1 MKKKKK
7 ICVVIPCFNVRNSI
21 EKVIK
26 KIDFRLINKV
36 IIVDD
41 CCPEKTGSYLI
52 KKKFKNLIILRNK
65 KNLGVG
71 GATLTGINYAIK
83 RNFFM
88 IVKIDGDGQHNLSVI
103 SKFKNEIFYK
113 NIDLCKGYRKLS
125 LKDYKKN
132 KMPLIRLIGA
142 KVLTIITRINS
153 GKFDLEDPCHGLIG
167 FSKRILKKINLDKI
181 QKNYFFE
188 QDIILNVIKQ
198 KGKVKQFR
206 NEVTYGN
213 ESSKLN
219 PIMSILPFIY
229 YHMIHLIKKFI

>member
-1 MKKKKK
+1 MKKK
-7 ICVVIPCFNVRNSI
+7 ICVVIPCYNVKRKILSVINSRFLK
-21 EKVIK
+21 KVD
-26 KIDFRLINKV
+26 KI

-41 CCPEKTGSYLI
+41 RCPQNTGKFL
-52 KKKFKNLIILRNK
+52 KKKIKQNKKIKIILHK

-83 RNFFM
+83 KNFFM
-88 IVKIDGDGQHNLSVI
+88 VVKVDGDGQHNLSII

-113 NIDLCKGYRKLS
+113 NTDLCKGYRKLS
-125 LKDYKKN
+125 LKEYKKN
-132 KMPLIRLIGA
+132 NMPLIRLIGA
-142 KVLTIITRINS
+142 NALTIITRINS

-167 FSKRILKKINLDKI
+167 FSNRILKKINLDEIK
-181 QKNYFFE
+181 KNYFFE

-198 KGKVKQFR
+198 KGKVKQFK
-206 NEVTYGN
+206 NEVLYSN

-229 YHMIHLIKKFI
+229 YHMIHLIKKII

>member
-1 MKKKKK
+1 MKKK
-7 ICVVIPCFNVRNSI
+7 ICVVIPCYNV
-21 EKVIK
+21 KK
-26 KIDFRLINKV
+26 KILSVINSRFLKKV
-36 IIVDD
+36 DKIIIVDD
-41 CCPEKTGSYLI
+41 RCPQNTGIFL
-52 KKKFKNLIILRNK
+52 KKKLRKNKKIKIILHK

-83 RNFFM
+83 KNFFM

-206 NEVTYGN
+206 NEVIYGN

-229 YHMIHLIKKFI
+229 YHVIHLIKKVI

>member
-1 MKKKKK
+1 MKKK
-7 ICVVIPCFNVRNSI
+7 ICVVIPCYNV
-21 EKVIK
+21 KK
-26 KIDFRLINKV
+26 KILSVINSRFLKKV
-36 IIVDD
+36 DKIIIVDD
-41 CCPEKTGSYLI
+41 RCPQNTGIFL
-52 KKKFKNLIILRNK
+52 KKKLRKNKKIKIILHK

-83 RNFFM
+83 KNFFM

>member
-1 MKKKKK
+1 MKKK
-7 ICVVIPCFNVRNSI
+7 ICVVIPCYNV
-21 EKVIK
+21 KK
-26 KIDFRLINKV
+26 KILSVINSRFLKKV
-36 IIVDD
+36 DKIIIVDD
-41 CCPEKTGSYLI
+41 RCPQNTGIFL
-52 KKKFKNLIILRNK
+52 KKKLRKNKKIKIILHK

-103 SKFKNEIFYK
+103 SKFKNKIFYK

-125 LKDYKKN
+125 IKDYKKN

>member
-1 MKKKKK
+1 MKKK
-7 ICVVIPCFNVRNSI
+7 ICVVIPCYNV
-21 EKVIK
+21 KK
-26 KIDFRLINKV
+26 KILSVINSRFLKKV
-36 IIVDD
+36 DKIIIVDD
-41 CCPEKTGSYLI
+41 RCPQNTGIFL
-52 KKKFKNLIILRNK
+52 KKKLKQNKKIKIILHK

-71 GATLTGINYAIK
+71 GATLTGFNYAIK
-83 RNFFM
+83 KNFFM

-103 SKFKNEIFYK
+103 NKFKNEIFYK

-142 KVLTIITRINS
+142 RALTIITRINS

-167 FSKRILKKINLDKI
+167 FSKRILKKINLNKI

-229 YHMIHLIKKFI
+229 YHMLHLIKKVI

>member
-1 MKKKKK
+1 MKKK
-7 ICVVIPCFNVRNSI
+7 ICVVIPCYNVKNKILSVINSRFLK
-21 EKVIK
+21 KVD
-26 KIDFRLINKV
+26 KI

-41 CCPEKTGSYLI
+41 RCPQNTGIFL
-52 KKKFKNLIILRNK
+52 KKKLKKNKRIKIILHN

-83 RNFFM
+83 KNFFM

-125 LKDYKKN
+125 IKEYKEN

-229 YHMIHLIKKFI
+229 YHVIHLIKKFI